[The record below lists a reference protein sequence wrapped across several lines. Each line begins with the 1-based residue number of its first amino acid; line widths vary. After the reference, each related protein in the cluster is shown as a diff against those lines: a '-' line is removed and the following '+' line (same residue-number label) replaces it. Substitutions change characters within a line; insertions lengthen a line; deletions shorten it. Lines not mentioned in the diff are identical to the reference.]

1 MRRIDQLAVKRYGL
15 PVFLLMENAGHAVAE
30 EVRRSWPRA
39 LGSDIKKG
47 RRSLK
52 PGALSVVV
60 LCGSGHNG
68 GDGVVAARYL
78 RNWGYRVQVLY
89 LKNPR
94 SWKGDVAQHY
104 QIAKRCGVRFAPFRH
119 SLNTLRSSD
128 LLIDALLGTGTSGEI
143 RRPYRD
149 AIMAMN
155 SSHRPIVAVDI
166 PSGLDADTGKPLG
179 LAVKA
184 QITVTMACAKKG
196 LLKPGARPYVGK
208 LVIADIGVPRSAL
221 VQLR

>member
-15 PVFLLMENAGHAVAE
+15 PVLLLMENAGRAVAE
-30 EVRRSWPRA
+30 VAREMLRRR
-39 LGSDIKKG
+39 GGKNVI
-47 RRSLK
+47 
-52 PGALSVVV
+52 V

-94 SWKGDVAQHY
+94 YWKGDVAQHY
-104 QIAKRCGVRFAPFRH
+104 QIAKRCGVRFMPFRPSPH
-119 SLNTLRSSD
+119 VFRSANV
-128 LLIDALLGTGTSGEI
+128 LVDALLGTGTSGEI
-143 RRPYRD
+143 CGPYRD

-155 SSHRPIVAVDI
+155 ASHRPIVAVDI

-179 LAVKA
+179 LAVEA
-184 QITVTMACAKKG
+184 DLTVTMAFAKKG
-196 LLKPGARPYVGK
+196 LLQPGARPYAGK
-208 LVIADIGVPRSAL
+208 LVIANIGIPQSAFT
-221 VQLR
+221 QLL